1 MMGGLN
7 PALNTLC
14 DVVSSRPAPALVARL
29 LPTEPPAS
37 GTPARRWDR
46 STESWRDHR
55 ASLRASPDTEF
66 ETEYRF
72 FQDLAHETRNMNE
85 RT

>member
-1 MMGGLN
+1 MGGLN
-7 PALNTLC
+7 PAPNTLR
-14 DVVSSRPAPALVARL
+14 DVVSSSPAPALIAWL
-29 LPTEPPAS
+29 LPTEPPAA

-46 STESWRDHR
+46 STKSWRDHR
-55 ASLRASPDTEF
+55 ASLWASADTEF

-72 FQDLAHETRNMNE
+72 FQDLAHETRNVNE